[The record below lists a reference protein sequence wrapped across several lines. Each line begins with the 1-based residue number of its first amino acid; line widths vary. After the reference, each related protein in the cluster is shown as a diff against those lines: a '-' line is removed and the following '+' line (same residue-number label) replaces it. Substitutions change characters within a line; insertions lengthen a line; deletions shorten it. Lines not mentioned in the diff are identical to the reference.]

1 MSCFID
7 IVDNRELRSLL
18 FFASKTVVE
27 TIRTNNILSSA
38 HRNNVDTLTW
48 GESDIP
54 VIFWNTCDDI
64 LLADAPSLRDIRILY
79 PYLFVAT
86 IYSLLGDA
94 VLYEDAW
101 MRLAR
106 MVHYQSLVVD
116 QVLYCES
123 RRQKLVRRTEMI
135 ELSTRQW

>member
-1 MSCFID
+1 M
-7 IVDNRELRSLL
+7 L

-27 TIRTNNILSSA
+27 TIRTNNILCFA
-38 HRNNVDTLTW
+38 HRNDVNTLTR

-54 VIFWNTCDDI
+54 VVLRYTSNDI
-64 LLADAPSLRDIRILY
+64 LLADVPSLRDIRILY

-86 IYSLLGDA
+86 IYSLFCDA
-94 VLYEDAW
+94 VLYEDAR

-123 RRQKLVRRTEMI
+123 RRQKFVRCSEMI
-135 ELSTRQW
+135 ELATRQW

>member
-1 MSCFID
+1 M
-7 IVDNRELRSLL
+7 L

-27 TIRTNNILSSA
+27 TIRTNNILCFA
-38 HRNNVDTLTW
+38 HRNDVNTLTR
-48 GESDIP
+48 GESDTP
-54 VIFWNTCDDI
+54 VVLRYTSNDI
-64 LLADAPSLRDIRILY
+64 LLADVPSLRDIRILY

-86 IYSLLGDA
+86 IYSLLCDA
-94 VLYEDAW
+94 VLYEDAR

-123 RRQKLVRRTEMI
+123 RRQKFVRCSEMI
-135 ELSTRQW
+135 ELATRQW